1 MIFLTLASHSV
12 KCITQDRLHDALAL
26 AWSLCHSCCIREMR
40 HAGHNTPSP
49 HTPKASAYYLKQTD
63 KQNSYWN
70 YYRIVKGAVGLP
82 CALANIWQSSASQCY
97 ELCGFCQAQTDDNN
111 I

>member
-26 AWSLCHSCCIREMR
+26 AWSLRHSCCIREMR

-49 HTPKASAYYLKQTD
+49 NTPKASA
-63 KQNSYWN
+63 
-70 YYRIVKGAVGLP
+70 
-82 CALANIWQSSASQCY
+82 
-97 ELCGFCQAQTDDNN
+97 
-111 I
+111 